1 MKRKLLITY
10 LLLLLIGSIITGL
23 LSLNFIKKSYLNDV
37 TEKLISN
44 GKLINKTIIAKNDSK
59 ENLNYFA
66 LSQYFSYQINA
77 RITFVIPNG
86 DVIADSSNNNIIF
99 DNYKYKPDIISACN
113 GSIGITKGFNSNINS
128 NELIVSV
135 PAISHNNINV
145 ITRMAVPLEKID
157 RMDKAFFYN
166 VFLAVTVGFI
176 AAITI
181 GYFFINSITKPIK
194 ELSKLSDDLSVGNFS
209 NKFEIKTHDEIEE
222 LGTNFN
228 HMADKIELML
238 NENKEKNIE
247 LNAILSSMINSLLAV
262 DLKYNIMFM
271 NPSLK
276 KILNLKDDSL
286 HNQNIDDIFPD
297 GKIKNIIKNTLITKS
312 SSTYEWI
319 KDDKTYK
326 IYTNI
331 ITDNEENKVIGVV
344 IVLQDIT
351 KIQKLEKLRS
361 EFVANV
367 SHELKTP
374 LTIIQGFV
382 ETLMLGAG
390 DEKKERDRFL
400 NIINEETLRLKRLI
414 ENLFMLSEIE
424 NFVSD
429 DKFDE
434 IDVLHVL
441 KNVEF
446 MFQPMLEQRSIK
458 LYVNCPQNLIIK
470 IYSKDWFKQMIINLI
485 DNSIKYTEPGGEI
498 KINAV
503 QKEQKLYLSIE
514 DTGKGIPD
522 KDIKRIFERFYRVEK
537 GRSRKSGGTGLGLS
551 IVKHIVNA
559 FNGNIEAQSQVGKG
573 TRFDICIPF
582 KLY

>member
-1 MKRKLLITY
+1 MKRKLLLTY

-44 GKLINKTIIAKNDSK
+44 GNLINKTIIAKNDSK

-66 LSQYFSYQINA
+66 LSQYFSHQINA

-86 DVIADSSNNNIIF
+86 DVIADSANNNIIF
-99 DNYKYKPDIISACN
+99 DNYKYKPDIISACS
-113 GSIGITKGFNSNINS
+113 GSIGITKSFNSNTNS

-135 PAISHNNINV
+135 PAINRNNINV

-157 RMDKAFFYN
+157 KMNKAFFYN
-166 VFLAVTVGFI
+166 VFLAVTVGFM

-181 GYFFINSITKPIK
+181 GYFFINSITRPIK

-228 HMADKIELML
+228 HMADKIELMI

-262 DLKYNIMFM
+262 DLNYNIMFM

-276 KILNLKDDSL
+276 KTLNLKNDSL

-297 GKIKNIIKNTLITKS
+297 GKIKNIIKHTLITKNS
-312 SSTYEWI
+312 SIDEWI
-319 KDDKTYK
+319 DNDKTYK
-326 IYTNI
+326 VYTNI
-331 ITDNEENKVIGVV
+331 ITDNEENKIIGAV

-351 KIQKLEKLRS
+351 KMQRLEKLRS

-382 ETLMLGAG
+382 ETLMLGAS

-400 NIINEETLRLKRLI
+400 NIINEETLRLRRLI

-424 NFVSD
+424 NFVPD
-429 DKFDE
+429 NKFDE
-434 IDVLHVL
+434 IDVLHIF
-441 KNVEF
+441 NNIQF
-446 MFQPMLEQRSIK
+446 MFQPMLEQKSIK
-458 LYVNCPQNLIIK
+458 LYVSCPQNLIIK
-470 IYSKDWFKQMIINLI
+470 IYSEDWFKQMIINLI

-559 FNGNIEAQSQVGKG
+559 FSGNIEVQSQVGKG
-573 TRFDICIPF
+573 SRFDICIPF